1 MGVAETMVDKKIT
14 NSMKKRGMCWSRTGA
29 AAMASLL
36 MLRSNGELVTWL
48 DEQGEDDILNPI
60 KKLRNLVK
68 ETSDTVQDYC
78 KRVSVPALYTAIR
91 PWAEA
96 LRALSGF

>member
-1 MGVAETMVDKKIT
+1 M
-14 NSMKKRGMCWSRTGA
+14 N
-29 AAMASLL
+29 
-36 MLRSNGELVTWL
+36 
-48 DEQGEDDILNPI
+48 GEDDILNPI

-96 LRALSGF
+96 LRVLSGF